1 MEERTKAQLHREKL
15 EKVKSEEIAL
25 VKKEHNVSITDMK
38 VKLQTLMKQ
47 VEEFGDNIVVPQ

>member
-15 EKVKSEEIAL
+15 EKGKSEEIAL

-38 VKLQTLMKQ
+38 DKLQTLMKQ